1 MTPSQIHKDD
11 TQVDPAAWVD
21 QYGDYLYRY
30 AVPRVAS
37 EEDAEDLVQETF
49 LSALEA
55 FADFRRDSSVRTWLF
70 SILRRKIIDYYRK
83 KGHRDDHE
91 IDGDYNESADFYAEG
106 TMKGRWKPEAAPRD
120 WRRDPEAQTETEGF
134 MQALHRCIKQL
145 SSGLAA
151 VFTLRELEE
160 METDAI
166 CKELEITSSNL
177 WVRLH
182 RARKQIRHCLE
193 QNWIHPDT
201 VE

>member
-1 MTPSQIHKDD
+1 MNSSTIQDSEVQAN
-11 TQVDPAAWVD
+11 PADGVD
-21 QYGDYLYRY
+21 QYGDHLYRY
-30 AVPRVAS
+30 AMPRVAS

-55 FADFRRDSSVRTWLF
+55 ASDFRGDSSVRTWLF

-83 KGHRDDHE
+83 KGYRDNHE
-91 IDGDYNESADFYAEG
+91 VDGNYIESADFYAEG
-106 TMKGRWKPEAAPRD
+106 TMKGRWKPESAPRD

-134 MQALHRCIKQL
+134 MQALHRCINQL

-151 VFTLRELEE
+151 AFTLRELEE
-160 METDAI
+160 METNAI

-182 RARKQIRHCLE
+182 RARAQIRKCLE
-193 QNWIHPDT
+193 NNWLHAET
-201 VE
+201 K

>member
-1 MTPSQIHKDD
+1 MSTSKYREDETQI
-11 TQVDPAAWVD
+11 DPTAWVD

-30 AVPRVAS
+30 AVPRVANA
-37 EEDAEDLVQETF
+37 EDAEDLVQETF

-55 FADFRRDSSVRTWLF
+55 VSEFRGDSAVRSWLF

-91 IDGDYNESADFYAEG
+91 VYGEYHESSDFYAEG
-106 TMKGRWKPEAAPRD
+106 AMKGRWKPEAAPRD
-120 WRRDPEAQTETEGF
+120 WRRDPEVQTETEGF
-134 MQALHRCIKQL
+134 LQALHRCIKQL

-151 VFTLRELEE
+151 AFTLRELEE
-160 METDAI
+160 MDTHSI

-182 RARKQIRHCLE
+182 RARTQIRQCLE
-193 QNWIHPDT
+193 QNWIHPDNA
-201 VE
+201 